1 MSRQLV
7 GIVASN
13 GELTEPAA
21 DKGAHFVQMCG
32 ERSIPLIF
40 LQNTNEEDSTVTI
53 GKPISHIS
61 LYQVYFY

>member
-1 MSRQLV
+1 M

-32 ERSIPLIF
+32 ERSIPLVF
-40 LQNTNEEDSTVTI
+40 LQNTDGEDSTVTN
-53 GKPISHIS
+53 GKIINPISLS
-61 LYQVYFY
+61 N